1 MTFTCGKLVGCNF
14 ILILRAWATGAIP
27 GLAKLHANSQTP
39 KKKPRGGQLSAEDKR
54 FNRELARQRVVAEHI
69 NRQLK
74 IFRILA
80 ERYRNRGRRFGLR
93 CNLIAALYN
102 FELKHTG

>member
-14 ILILRAWATGAIP
+14 ILTLSVWVTGAIK
-27 GLAKLHANSQTP
+27 GWLSSTP
-39 KKKPRGGQLSAEDKR
+39 IARPQKRSPVIGQLSAGDKR
-54 FNRELARQRVVAEHI
+54 FNQELAQQRVVAEHV

-102 FELKHTG
+102 FELKLAG